1 MEIGT
6 KREAVVL
13 CDLIPIMWVML
24 FVHMSILANKQKSY
38 PLPPPFT
45 FHALKVLFYVTVR
58 KEEKRV
64 SEICCPT
71 QRNAAFI
78 LVCTIFD

>member
-1 MEIGT
+1 MTVRGKEST
-6 KREAVVL
+6 QNVL
-13 CDLIPIMWVML
+13 AP
-24 FVHMSILANKQKSY
+24 H
-38 PLPPPFT
+38 
-45 FHALKVLFYVTVR
+45 YVTVR

-71 QRNAAFI
+71 QKNATFI

>member
-1 MEIGT
+1 MFLRTCSKLPWGLSSLSF
-6 KREAVVL
+6 AV
-13 CDLIPIMWVML
+13 
-24 FVHMSILANKQKSY
+24 QK
-38 PLPPPFT
+38 PDT
-45 FHALKVLFYVTVR
+45 FHTVMTQNVLAPNKVTVR
-58 KEEKRV
+58 KEEKRA